1 MIYDYYDIYFDPA
14 ELIVD
19 QDGHL
24 VNPEVLQ
31 IIEYGIGQVTDELIY
46 VRRVDLKGNVLEDP
60 WKDLENSDKIAHV
73 GEGDDTSIRVALSR
87 FDKWLDQNLEW
98 RESWRGDY
106 YNPPEYVCIGV
117 TGYTDD
123 EPRYH
128 RRSHRWG

>member
-1 MIYDYYDIYFDPA
+1 MTDKNYDIFFDPA
-14 ELIVD
+14 ELEVD

-24 VNPEVLQ
+24 LNMDILH
-31 IIEYGIGQVTDELIY
+31 IIEFEYDDETEEVTAC
-46 VRRVDLKGNVLEDP
+46 RRVDEKGNVLEDP
-60 WKDLENSDKIAHV
+60 WKDRERADVMVQA
-73 GEGDDTSIRVALSR
+73 GYGDDTSIRDALSR
-87 FDKWLDQNLEW
+87 FWKWLDQNLEW

-128 RRSHRWG
+128 SRSHRWG